1 MRERFD
7 RGIEA
12 LRTCAAVLLVSL
24 TAACGGGGGG
34 GGGDP
39 SAGSDGV
46 LRVSLGYTDSAWL
59 LQPSL
64 VRPTFS
70 GLEGH
75 AANCTLESGSVPPG
89 MQLNG
94 DCSIS
99 GIPTAAGSFAFGIR
113 LSASGVSNQL
123 ALNVG
128 VTVFGPSVVYSFPS
142 RLVLGESV
150 DLPLLSVF
158 WRPRPDIKVTYSVM
172 EGALP
177 TGITID
183 ATTGRLQG
191 AATAEG
197 IFSFRIGATVTAPA
211 GTATVRQEFP
221 DYTQVGGMALRYLPA
236 DDVGGWLGLPIQAT
250 VYGLQP
256 GASYHFAWDP
266 DDTPPP
272 GLQLDPKTGTI
283 SGTPEVA
290 LERSFRIGVT
300 MTRQGQSASGWLALR
315 LHLMPPV
322 YLNYNCA
329 AGTVDTP
336 YVCPPTYINNSG
348 QPLTGAVPRYSLV
361 EGLIPAGLSLDPET
375 GVISGTPTGPM
386 TAHNV
391 YAVDIILNGV
401 RLQVL
406 SSPITLHIAN

>member
-1 MRERFD
+1 MRERFA
-7 RGIEA
+7 RGTGA

-39 SAGSDGV
+39 SVGSDGV
-46 LRVSLGYTDSAWL
+46 LRVSLGYSDSAWL

-64 VRPTFS
+64 VKPTFT

-75 AANCTLESGSVPPG
+75 TASCTLQSGSVPPG

-94 DCSIS
+94 DCSVS
-99 GIPTAAGSFAFGIR
+99 GTPTAAGSFAFGIR
-113 LSASGVSNQL
+113 LGASGVSNQL
-123 ALNVG
+123 TLNAG

-142 RLVLGESV
+142 RLVLGQSV
-150 DLPLLSVF
+150 DLPVLSVF
-158 WRPRPDIKVTYSVM
+158 WRPRPDHTVTYSVM

-191 AATAEG
+191 AAIAEG
-197 IFSFRIGATVTAPA
+197 SFSFRIGATVTGPA
-211 GTATVRQEFP
+211 GTATIRQEFP
-221 DYTQVGGMALRYLPA
+221 EYTQVGGLALRYLPS
-236 DDVGGWLGLPIQAT
+236 DDVSGWLGLPMQAT

-256 GASYHFAWDP
+256 GASYHFAWDAT
-266 DDTPPP
+266 DTPPP
-272 GLQLDPKTGTI
+272 GLQLDPWTGAI

-290 LERSFRIGVT
+290 LQRTFRIGVT
-300 MTRQGQSASGWLALR
+300 MTRQGQSASGSLPLR

-329 AGTVDTP
+329 AGTVNTP

-348 QPLTGAVPRYSLV
+348 QPLTGTVPRYSLL

-386 TAHNV
+386 TTSNV
-391 YAVDIILNGV
+391 YAVEIILNGV

-406 SSPITLHIAN
+406 SSPITLHISN